1 MELAYTAYEVF
12 KRDFDRVM
20 TRAVGNFVEIGYL
33 LKVARDTD
41 ILASSQ
47 YSTMGEFAQAN
58 YKISESQ
65 ASRFIAIADQ
75 YGDGSGSLLP
85 QYRQYS
91 YSLLTEMLTLPGPVA
106 EAITP
111 DMTRDEVREIK
122 SVVAEEEKISDIEV
136 LIEEK
141 MGTGDLL
148 VDMLQLWLH
157 ENPDVYKQIYESA
170 EQADAPG
177 GSREVME
184 GAYAPHGVAILSAR
198 IPGTGAVM
206 LSFKGG
212 DELPV
217 LIQVRS
223 QEKRKITWEELDEAT
238 SYIMCR
244 GMTLKESW
252 AVAYGEDF
260 PEPSPAEDVRK
271 EDKAPAGQQEAQKPK
286 KPEKKVKVAR
296 AQEKS
301 VQKPT
306 ESVRNEAESVQRAP
320 ENDHQDIIDARQP
333 EEPAAAAGQSIE
345 DVMPAPEEDT
355 ISGWPQKIMEQIRR
369 LREILQ
375 EIEGMKGRGTD
386 LQVREIRE
394 RYFTEAK
401 ALNTYLMLEEDD
413 ERRTE

>member
-1 MELAYTAYEVF
+1 MTALVYTGYEDF

-20 TRAVGNFVEIGYL
+20 TRTVGNFVEIGYL

-41 ILASSQ
+41 ILASSP

-122 SVVAEEEKISDIEV
+122 SIVAEEEKISDIEV

-223 QEKRKITWEELDEAT
+223 QEKRKISWEELDEAT
-238 SYIMCR
+238 SEIMC
-244 GMTLKESW
+244 GGPTLMESW
-252 AVAYGEDF
+252 RSAYGEDF
-260 PEPSPAEDVRK
+260 PEPKEKEPAP
-271 EDKAPAGQQEAQKPK
+271 PAGQQEKEEPPKPK
-286 KPEKKVKVAR
+286 KPEKKVRVAR

-301 VQKPT
+301 DHKQ
-306 ESVRNEAESVQRAP
+306 AESVQKEP
-320 ENDHQDIIDARQP
+320 ESDQKGQESDQDERETEKLKADVVP
-333 EEPAAAAGQSIE
+333 EPGKSGVAAGP
-345 DVMPAPEEDT
+345 VPE
-355 ISGWPQKIMEQIRR
+355 
-369 LREILQ
+369 
-375 EIEGMKGRGTD
+375 
-386 LQVREIRE
+386 
-394 RYFTEAK
+394 
-401 ALNTYLMLEEDD
+401 D
-413 ERRTE
+413 ERIKCGECVHWQDERCTVLQRHAGETEDCASMLGARRDPDRGKQI